1 MDNDLEKFRTMGEQ
15 LERYIRPATFPLAV
29 KLIKPD
35 TLIDFPCKSPL
46 KDLGLQNFV
55 CQNFKISRSYGWTIR
70 IGPEDI
76 NCRSARG
83 IYGWDKDA
91 EDASGGMRD
100 FAVGLYSKD
109 AKTLE
114 KALEFFF
121 PMEEEILGLVISP
134 LARTK
139 VVPDVVLTYCNPAQV
154 MRLIQGYLYNEGGVM
169 EFTAAGRTGSC
180 HEGITKP
187 IITQKPQL
195 VMLGNGD
202 RIWGG
207 AQDSEVMF
215 SCPREKLDVLMDG
228 LKTTHEAGLRY
239 PVPTYMNYS
248 PGFQDSFEKKA
259 LKRSGVT
266 LVKDDE

>member
-1 MDNDLEKFRTMGEQ
+1 MNPDLEQYRKMGEQ
-15 LERYIRPATFPLAV
+15 LELYIRPATFPLAV

-35 TLIDFPCKSPL
+35 TQIDFAYKSPS

-55 CQNFKISRSYGWTIR
+55 CQNFKMSRSYGWTMK

-76 NCRSARG
+76 NCRSARA
-83 IYGWDKDA
+83 IYGWDKA
-91 EDASGGMRD
+91 SEDISGGLRD
-100 FAVGLYSKD
+100 FAVGLYAKD
-109 AKTLE
+109 IQTLE
-114 KALEFFF
+114 KSLAFFY
-121 PMEEEILGLVISP
+121 PAREEIGGLVISP

-139 VVPDVVLTYCNPAQV
+139 VVPDVVLIYCLPAQA
-154 MRLIQGYLYNEGGVM
+154 MRLIQGYLYNEGGAL

-187 IITQKPQL
+187 IILQKPQL

-215 SCPREKLDVLMDG
+215 SCPREKLDILMDG

-239 PVPTYMNYS
+239 PVPTYMTYS
-248 PGFQDSFEKKA
+248 PGFQESFETAA
-259 LKRSGVT
+259 LKRSAVT
-266 LVKDDE
+266 LVKDK